1 MVDWNRFSKRITSQK
16 YRRNALLFSFWTLL
30 ILLVLSIAVSYVIPG
45 ETQQSAYGNDWNDLG
60 SFREELNDLDIPTT
74 ALVSSPLLLSE
85 VEYPEES
92 VFVISGVER
101 DTISLPRFTGDE
113 DVIQFSEGDGYT
125 SSEIVAIAAY
135 VERGGTVLLMD
146 DFGYSS
152 NLAKQFGLEYTG
164 HSLYDGESYDREL
177 GYNFVWVNTTSAYN
191 FTTTPNSQKS
201 VNPCIRDVDDDGVI
215 DLLDGDPNDPNAP
228 NPVINLLNVGLC
240 AHRFDVKTGEWD
252 FSEEYNLLTNGLSGF
267 DKTSAYNPSE
277 HRYVVAK
284 TTLDSWMDNND
295 DGNYTI
301 GGYEALGIQGDEQG
315 PFPVYVRYCENILCR
330 SSTSGRIH
338 FVSDGSMLINSLYDP
353 EFDEF
358 YSGLVPKNDNRKWA
372 LDIIAESLL
381 VADSGTNISSN
392 SLVIFDES
400 RHQQQNIFGDTYN
413 LIYYLLI
420 YFTNDWMAMLILF
433 LILFISLEAII
444 IRKEDPEDWRH
455 IFRIIYYG
463 FGDATRYE
471 YYQKSD
477 KIRQVLLT
485 RVRNINTLSREEFDA
500 LPAAE
505 LQNMVKD
512 PVLIRF
518 IFEDRKYRPD
528 ELVGVVKRI
537 KEWGNLNN

>member
-1 MVDWNRFSKRITSQK
+1 
-16 YRRNALLFSFWTLL
+16 
-30 ILLVLSIAVSYVIPG
+30 
-45 ETQQSAYGNDWNDLG
+45 
-60 SFREELNDLDIPTT
+60 
-74 ALVSSPLLLSE
+74 
-85 VEYPEES
+85 
-92 VFVISGVER
+92 
-101 DTISLPRFTGDE
+101 
-113 DVIQFSEGDGYT
+113 
-125 SSEIVAIAAY
+125 
-135 VERGGTVLLMD
+135 
-146 DFGYSS
+146 
-152 NLAKQFGLEYTG
+152 
-164 HSLYDGESYDREL
+164 
-177 GYNFVWVNTTSAYN
+177 
-191 FTTTPNSQKS
+191 
-201 VNPCIRDVDDDGVI
+201 
-215 DLLDGDPNDPNAP
+215 
-228 NPVINLLNVGLC
+228 
-240 AHRFDVKTGEWD
+240 
-252 FSEEYNLLTNGLSGF
+252 
-267 DKTSAYNPSE
+267 
-277 HRYVVAK
+277 
-284 TTLDSWMDNND
+284 MDNND

-330 SSTSGRIH
+330 SPTSGRIH

-392 SLVIFDES
+392 ALVIFDES

>member
-1 MVDWNRFSKRITSQK
+1 MEKILKRITSQK

-30 ILLVLSIAVSYVIPG
+30 ILLVSSIAVSYVIPG

-85 VEYPEES
+85 VEHPEES
-92 VFVISGVER
+92 IFVISGVER

-125 SSEIVAIAAY
+125 SSEIVAIAQY

-152 NLAKQFGLEYTG
+152 NLADQFGLEYTG

-201 VNPCIRDVDDDGVI
+201 VNPCIRDIDDDGVI

-240 AHRFDVKTGEWD
+240 AHRFDAKTGEWD
-252 FSEEYNLLTNGLSGF
+252 FSESYNLLTNGLSGF

-277 HRYVVAK
+277 HRYVVAR

-338 FVSDGSMLINSLYDP
+338 FVSDGSMLINSLYNP

-358 YSGLVPKNDNRKWA
+358 YSGLVPQNDNRKWA

-381 VADSGTNISSN
+381 VAQSGTNVSSN
-392 SLVIFDES
+392 ALVIFDES

-485 RVRNINTLSREEFDA
+485 RVRNLNTLSREEFDA
-500 LPAAE
+500 LPAVE

-518 IFEDRKYRPD
+518 IFEDRKYRAD
-528 ELVGVVKRI
+528 ELVGIVKRI